1 VTLKTADRVAVGAM
15 AIATAVFFWDALLMR
30 GTFFVQDVMVQNYPF
45 RDFFAKALKD
55 FQFPLWHPGI
65 NGGFPL
71 FAEGQ
76 AGALYPLN
84 LLLGLLSPTH
94 VGLNLS
100 VILHTWIAA
109 AGTYGF
115 LRVLRCVPSAA
126 MTAAVTYAFSG
137 FLIVRAMSQ
146 NYQAVAAWFPVLFL
160 LVELALNRRRPWAWI
175 GLMTAVVG
183 LQFLA
188 GHPQATVYG
197 LVAVSLYGV
206 IRGLTTGARYSHI
219 VAFVAVPA
227 MGAAVAAVQLLPTW
241 ELVQLSGRGDGL
253 SWETF
258 VSMSMPPE
266 RLITLLLPNFYGN
279 SSLGTY
285 WAQEQGFFIQLC
297 PYIGIIPLFL
307 CLSAARNR
315 TDVPTVFFVA
325 LCVLALLLSLG
336 KYTTLY
342 ELIYQL
348 PGLSSFR
355 IPTRFLLWW
364 ALGGAVLA
372 GLGLDRIL
380 GGEGGSTS
388 IRRSSRG
395 WTVVWGTI
403 LMVGLGSMLWLN
415 RHALPAE
422 IGQWLTSSLEADTP
436 ILRFSSEL
444 VWDLLRLI
452 AMTAAAFI
460 VFLWFPRGKR
470 RSWAW
475 GVAALVFVDL
485 YGFGVRFNPLIPVE
499 AYTRVPTAARVMLE
513 RTQAEADSANWS
525 DLPPAAGFRFV
536 SLISER
542 SSPYDWHSGWA
553 VDNTSYLRYPETL
566 RMYSG
571 SLYGLAN
578 TLPGWSPLHLRRQWQ
593 FVRGHPQLLPIAN
606 SRFQISHK
614 KLQDNK
620 LTKIHDGIVKVY
632 EDPTVLPR
640 AFVVEADTV
649 IAEAL
654 ARIRFMRS
662 DEFDPAKQVV
672 LSQRPWEGRT
682 HQVRSAAG
690 SDGAHAARITLY
702 QPEEVHVDLGH
713 HGEGLLVLSDTHYP
727 GWRAWVDG
735 REVPI
740 GEANHVFRAVPV
752 KTGDREVVFRF
763 ESMSFRVGAGI
774 SLLSVLL
781 VLFGVWKAPISV
793 EEAGRPEVEIGAHIR
808 HWVVQLGLIIVL
820 HALTRLWPQW
830 MQAAERASMPMGW
843 GGG

>member
-1 VTLKTADRVAVGAM
+1 MKLETADRVALGAM

-109 AGTYGF
+109 AGTYCF

-160 LVELALNRRRPWAWI
+160 LAELALSRRRPWVW
-175 GLMTAVVG
+175 LSVMTAVVG

-197 LVAVSLYGV
+197 LVAASLYGV
-206 IRGLTTGARYSHI
+206 IRGLTTGARCSRI

-241 ELVQLSGRGDGL
+241 ELVQLSGRGEGL

-258 VSMSMPPE
+258 VSMSLPPE
-266 RLITLLLPNFYGN
+266 RLITLFLPNFYGN

-307 CLSAARNR
+307 GLSAARNR

-342 ELIYQL
+342 NLIYQL

-372 GLGLDRIL
+372 GLGLDRLL
-380 GGEGGSTS
+380 GGGGGSTS
-388 IRRSSRG
+388 IPRSSRG
-395 WTVVWGTI
+395 WTVGWGII
-403 LMVGLGSMLWLN
+403 LIVGLGCMLWLN
-415 RHALPAE
+415 RHAFPSE
-422 IGQWLTSSLEADTP
+422 IGQWLTRSSEADTP
-436 ILRFSSEL
+436 LIRFSREL
-444 VWDLLRLI
+444 GWDLLRLL
-452 AMTAAAFI
+452 AMTAAALV
-460 VFLWFPRGKR
+460 VFSWFPRGKR

-475 GVAALVFVDL
+475 GVVALVFVDL
-485 YGFGVRFNPLIPVE
+485 YGFGARFNPLIPDEV
-499 AYTRVPTAARVMLE
+499 YTRVPASAQIILE
-513 RTQAEADSANWS
+513 RTQAEADSVH
-525 DLPPAAGFRFV
+525 LPPAAGFRIV
-536 SLISER
+536 SMISER

-571 SLYGLAN
+571 TLYGLAN
-578 TLPGWSPLHLRRQWQ
+578 TLPGWSPLHLRSQWQ
-593 FVRGHPQLLPIAN
+593 FVRGYPQLLPIAN
-606 SRFQISHK
+606 ARFLISHK
-614 KLQDNK
+614 KLQDNE
-620 LTKIHDGIVKVY
+620 LRSIHDGVVRVY

-640 AFVVEADTV
+640 AYVVEADTV
-649 IAEAL
+649 ITEAL
-654 ARIRFMRS
+654 PRIRFMRS
-662 DEFDPAKQVV
+662 DEFGPARQVV
-672 LSQRPWEGRT
+672 LSQRPWERRIRQARSVDGR
-682 HQVRSAAG
+682 G
-690 SDGAHAARITLY
+690 GGAYAARITLY
-702 QPEEVHVDLGH
+702 QPEEVRVDLGH
-713 HGEGLLVLSDTHYP
+713 HGAGLLVLSDTHYP

-740 GEANHVFRAVPV
+740 AQANHVFRAVQV
-752 KTGDREVVFRF
+752 KAGDREVVFRF

-774 SLLSVLL
+774 SLLSALL
-781 VLFGVWKAPISV
+781 VLLGAWKARNRV
-793 EEAGRPEVEIGAHIR
+793 DERVRREAEIGAHIR
-808 HWVVQLGLIIVL
+808 HWVIQLGLIILL
-820 HALTRLWPQW
+820 HAVTRLWPQW
-830 MQAAERASMPMGW
+830 MLAVERASMPMGW